1 MLANSPFFAQQQH
14 LPMDS
19 KDRQQLELLPQRQ
32 APHVESI
39 TPELIRIIRRRK
51 GFVDAWNF
59 AQEFAALDNK
69 QVYGPLGI
77 DASHV
82 TKIRNESASPP
93 GYAFNPYLDVV
104 GNEIPLIWW
113 IESRGYDWLTLRK
126 HRSNE
131 QRRIAELESENA
143 DLKRAFTLAFGQ
155 RK

>member
-1 MLANSPFFAQQQH
+1 MG
-14 LPMDS
+14 S
-19 KDRQQLELLPQRQ
+19 KDRHQLELLPERVL
-32 APHVESI
+32 PHIEPI
-39 TPELIRIIRRRK
+39 TPELIHMIRRRK

-69 QVYGPLGI
+69 QVYDVLGV
-77 DASHV
+77 DPSHV
-82 TKIRNESASPP
+82 TKIQSHRASPP
-93 GYAFNPYLDVV
+93 GKVFNSYLDLL
-104 GNEIPLIWW
+104 GNEFPLIWW
-113 IESRGYDWLTLRK
+113 AESRGWDWLTIRK